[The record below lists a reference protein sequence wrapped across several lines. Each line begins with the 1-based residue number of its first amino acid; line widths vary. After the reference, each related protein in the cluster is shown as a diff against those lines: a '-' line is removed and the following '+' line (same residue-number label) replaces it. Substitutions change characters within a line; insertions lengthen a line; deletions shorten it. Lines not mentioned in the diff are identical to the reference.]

1 MVRKSSQAPV
11 VNEFYYCVCAGSFV
25 VKDPD
30 SRPLVCKTCGK
41 SSHRECARFSGNE
54 EHFECVLCKV
64 HTLDPFNAV
73 EDFLWYDCI
82 GNTSSYFVVDAASL
96 RKWRS
101 SNKDVYMACIPL
113 NKERLQHEWPK
124 TFQLKINND
133 IVHIVKE
140 PSWEHKR
147 RDNPIKITHAMRTG
161 ENLVNISS
169 TTYNDNE
176 PLFLLIMFLSK
187 QVSIDAI
194 INNVK
199 NNQCVPYDDARSRV
213 HSILNAEIGDDEIV
227 CMDSTH
233 KLDFSCPVTLDKIE
247 VPTRGKFCRHI
258 QCYDLSGY
266 LKVME
271 RTSAFNMRWRCPE
284 CQLIVKPHDLVVDT
298 FVEKLMKE
306 LPNANTI
313 ELDKELNYRIIVDS
327 NAVKAATLP
336 QSEDE
341 LKEREAEAT
350 SEFNLSD
357 DEAAIKASDAVIEL
371 VESDDHC
378 EVICISDD
386 EASVQPP
393 TPRRNGRLRKPAASS
408 PAKPRKARSK
418 SAGSQDVKEPK
429 PRSRSATPLPDRA
442 AEGEIGT
449 DTKKRRRKLRKPLE
463 ATQNFCS
470 VIADSTLADCVNT
483 FNQRNLN
490 AFSKTT
496 PSYDAFILNPP
507 LMNEPSEHLVNSI
520 FDGLGNQP
528 M

>member
-1 MVRKSSQAPV
+1 MVRKSSRVPV

-25 VKDPD
+25 VKDQD
-30 SRPLVCKTCGK
+30 SKPLVCKTCGK

-54 EHFECVLCKV
+54 EDFECVLCKV

-82 GNTSSYFVVDAASL
+82 GNTSTYFVVDAVNL

-101 SNKDVYMACIPL
+101 NNKDVYMACIPL

-133 IVHIVKE
+133 MVHIVKE

-176 PLFLLIMFLSK
+176 PLFLLIIFLSK
-187 QVSIDAI
+187 QVTVDTIL
-194 INNVK
+194 NNVK
-199 NNQCVPYDDARSRV
+199 KNQCVPYDDARSRV
-213 HSILNAEIGDDEIV
+213 HTILNTEIGDDEIV

-298 FVEKLMKE
+298 FVEKLMKD

-313 ELDKELNYRIIVDS
+313 ELDKELNYRIIVDA
-327 NAVKAATLP
+327 NALRASTLP
-336 QSEDE
+336 QSEED
-341 LKEREAEAT
+341 LKERVAEAAA
-350 SEFNLSD
+350 ELNLSE
-357 DEAAIKASDAVIEL
+357 DEAAVKASEAVIEL

-386 EASVQPP
+386 EAGAQPP
-393 TPRRNGRLRKPAASS
+393 TPRKNGRLRK
-408 PAKPRKARSK
+408 
-418 SAGSQDVKEPK
+418 SAPQSDK
-429 PRSRSATPLPDRA
+429 D
-442 AEGEIGT
+442 AESEGTT
-449 DTKKRRRKLRKPLE
+449 DTKRRRRKLRKPVE
-463 ATQNFCS
+463 S
-470 VIADSTLADCVNT
+470 VPSFYPLIEDSALADCVKT

-496 PSYDAFILNPP
+496 PSYEAFILNPP
-507 LMNEPSEHLVNSI
+507 LVDEDPEHFVNSI
-520 FDGLGNQP
+520 LDGLGDKQ